1 MTIREP
7 LWIQMV
13 PGIRRV
19 TTAVGNQLMQMKVE
33 LDRGSKLPEHRHPH
47 EQVSFLM
54 SGHLRLWVG
63 GVQHDMFAGDT
74 VMIPSNVLHSAETIE
89 DCVAIDT
96 FAPPRED
103 LLAEDVD
110 HLRRNS

>member
-1 MTIREP
+1 MSSKQQV
-7 LWIQMV
+7 WIQMV

-19 TTAVGNQLMQMKVE
+19 TTAAGNQLMQMKVE
-33 LDRGSKLPEHRHPH
+33 LAKGSKLPEHQHPH

-74 VMIPSNVLHSAETIE
+74 VMIPSNVLHSAEALE

-96 FAPPRED
+96 FSPPRAD

-110 HLRRNS
+110 YRSRNA